1 MLNNKNIFY
10 GEVKDIDDPKGIG
23 RIRVEPKIE
32 VITYIYPVD
41 WNPDV
46 DKWTIKDPLVFLPL
60 LPMYVSQIPKVGEYV
75 NVIYANNDERYDGNK
90 FYVQGPLSRPWN
102 VNFESYNNSQSVLA
116 SGENL
121 KQSESIIDPQT
132 GKVRVSLE
140 GVFPKPGDNAFLG
153 RGSSDLV
160 MVENSN
166 DGSSSA
172 LLRSGKFLS
181 SGNENIPV
189 VKNDGRS
196 FLQLSSYQLENVD
209 AGTDVIEREVYEDI
223 QTKYYV
229 EWSLDNT
236 STTATTYDGKVRLYS
251 LPKDNENTK
260 VSQINESVNILDN
273 TTISPLYTLTF
284 TGKTLEDASEI
295 INDFIT
301 GVNEGKIQIDG
312 YINYPAGDGELI
324 TNQFPFFYGPSY
336 ETYQYFNDI
345 SDTINDFQY
354 TLKVKSLYNNI
365 TLSKGYTERGSG
377 LVWKKTPPKLGILK
391 NLVREE
397 VNKRDYISN
406 PVTYSVMGGDKLY
419 LLTHRSSD
427 KFSINLK
434 DTLYGIPQQMLV
446 NQIQDNTNSMVRGE
460 ELISFLTLL
469 TRFVLFHV
477 HPFPGIPPV
486 PTASD
491 GTLSSEILQR
501 LATADNIILN
511 KNIRI
516 N

>member
-10 GEVKDIDDPKGIG
+10 GEVKDVNDPLGIG
-23 RIRVEPKIE
+23 RIRVEPNIE
-32 VITYIYPVD
+32 LITYVYPKD

-46 DKWTIKDPLVFLPL
+46 DKWTKKDPLVFLPL
-60 LPMYVSQIPKVGEYV
+60 LPMYISQIPKEKEYV
-75 NVIYANNDERYDGNK
+75 NIIYANNKERYDGNK

-160 MVENSN
+160 MVENPN

-209 AGTDVIEREVYEDI
+209 AGTDVIEREAYEDI

-284 TGKTLEDASEI
+284 TGKTLGDASEI

>member
-10 GEVKDIDDPKGIG
+10 GEVKDVNDPLGIG

-32 VITYIYPVD
+32 LITYVYPVD
-41 WNPDV
+41 WNPNV
-46 DKWTIKDPLVFLPL
+46 DKWTKKDPLVFLPL
-60 LPMYVSQIPKVGEYV
+60 LPMYISQIPKEGEYV
-75 NVIYANNDERYDGNK
+75 NIIYANNKERYDGNK

-121 KQSESIIDPQT
+121 KQATSTITPQT
-132 GKVRVSLE
+132 DKVEVSLE

-160 MVENSN
+160 MVENLN

-172 LLRSGKFLS
+172 LLRSGKFLP
-181 SGNENIPV
+181 SGSENIPV
-189 VKNDGRS
+189 KKNGGRS

-236 STTATTYDGKVRLYS
+236 STTATTYDGKVKLYS

-312 YINYPAGDGELI
+312 YLNYPAGDGELI
-324 TNQFPFFYGPSY
+324 TKQFPFFYGPSY
-336 ETYQYFNDI
+336 ETYQYFNDNN
-345 SDTINDFQY
+345 DTINDFQY
-354 TLKVKSLYNNI
+354 TLKVKLLYNNI

-377 LVWKKTPPKLGILK
+377 LVWEHTPSKLGILK
-391 NLVREE
+391 ETVREE
-397 VNKRDYISN
+397 INKRDYISN

>member
-1 MLNNKNIFY
+1 MLSNKNIFY
-10 GEVKDIDDPKGIG
+10 GEVKDVNDPLGIG
-23 RIRVEPKIE
+23 RIRVEPNIE
-32 VITYIYPVD
+32 LITYVYPKD

-46 DKWTIKDPLVFLPL
+46 DKWTKKDPLVFLPL
-60 LPMYVSQIPKVGEYV
+60 LPMYISQIPKEKEYV
-75 NVIYANNDERYDGNK
+75 NIIYANNKERYDGNK

-121 KQSESIIDPQT
+121 EQATSTITPQT
-132 GKVRVSLE
+132 DEVKVSLE
-140 GVFPKPGDNAFLG
+140 GIFPKPGDNAFLG

-160 MVENSN
+160 MVENPT

-172 LLRSGKFLS
+172 LLRSGKFLP

-189 VKNDGRS
+189 KKNGGRS
-196 FLQLSSYQLENVD
+196 FLQLSSYQLENVE

-236 STTATTYDGKVRLYS
+236 SITATTYDGKVKLYS

-260 VSQINESVNILDN
+260 VSQINESENVLDN
-273 TTISPLYTLTF
+273 ITISPLYTLTF

-301 GVNEGKIQIDG
+301 GVNEGKIQVDG
-312 YINYPAGDGELI
+312 YVNYPAGDGELI
-324 TNQFPFFYGPSY
+324 TKQFPFFYGPSY

-345 SDTINDFQY
+345 NDTINDFQY
-354 TLKVKSLYNNI
+354 TLKVKLLYNNI
-365 TLSKGYTERGSG
+365 TLGKGYTERGSG
-377 LVWKKTPPKLGILK
+377 LVWEHTPRKLGILK
-391 NLVREE
+391 ETVKEE
-397 VNKRDYISN
+397 INKRDYISN

>member
-10 GEVKDIDDPKGIG
+10 GEVKDVNDPLGIG

-32 VITYIYPVD
+32 LITYVYPVD
-41 WNPDV
+41 WDPNV
-46 DKWTIKDPLVFLPL
+46 DKWTLKDPLVFLPL
-60 LPMYVSQIPKVGEYV
+60 LPMYISQIPKEGEYV
-75 NVIYANNDERYDGNK
+75 NIMYANNKERYDGNK
-90 FYVQGPLSRPWN
+90 FYIQGPLSRPWN
-102 VNFESYNNSQSVLA
+102 VSKESFISSQSVLA
-116 SGENL
+116 SLENSS
-121 KQSESIIDPQT
+121 QATSTIDPQT

-160 MVENSN
+160 MVENST

-189 VKNDGRS
+189 KKNDGRS

-209 AGTDVIEREVYEDI
+209 AGTDVIEREVFEDI

-236 STTATTYDGKVRLYS
+236 STTATTYDGKVKLYS

-284 TGKTLEDASEI
+284 TGKTLGDASEI

-301 GVNEGKIQIDG
+301 GVNEGKIQVDG
-312 YINYPAGDGELI
+312 YINYPAGDGESLFK
-324 TNQFPFFYGPSY
+324 QFPFFYGPSY
-336 ETYQYFNDI
+336 DTYQYFNDI
-345 SDTINDFQY
+345 NDTINDFQL
-354 TLKVKSLYNNI
+354 TLKVKLLYNNI

-391 NLVREE
+391 NPITDRVK
-397 VNKRDYISN
+397 KRDYISN

-419 LLTHRSSD
+419 LLTHRSSG
-427 KFSINLK
+427 KFAINLK
-434 DTLYGIPQQMLV
+434 DTLYGIPQQMLAT
-446 NQIQDNTNSMVRGE
+446 QLETKTNSMVRGE
-460 ELISFLTLL
+460 EIISFLSLL

-477 HPFPGIPPV
+477 HPFPGVPPV

-491 GTLSSEILQR
+491 GTLASEILQR
-501 LATADNIILN
+501 LVTADNIILN

>member
-160 MVENSN
+160 MVENPN

-284 TGKTLEDASEI
+284 TGKTLGDASEI

>member
-10 GEVKDIDDPKGIG
+10 GEVKDVNDPLGIG

-32 VITYIYPVD
+32 LITYVYPVD
-41 WNPDV
+41 WDPNV
-46 DKWTIKDPLVFLPL
+46 DKWTLKDPLVFLPL
-60 LPMYVSQIPKVGEYV
+60 LPMYISQIPKEGEYV
-75 NVIYANNDERYDGNK
+75 NIMYANNKERYDGNK
-90 FYVQGPLSRPWN
+90 FYIQGPLSRPWN
-102 VNFESYNNSQSVLA
+102 VSKESFISSQSVLA
-116 SGENL
+116 SLENSS
-121 KQSESIIDPQT
+121 QATSTIDPQT

-160 MVENSN
+160 MVENST

-189 VKNDGRS
+189 KKNDGRS

-209 AGTDVIEREVYEDI
+209 AGTDVIEREVFEDI

-236 STTATTYDGKVRLYS
+236 STTATTYDGKVKLYS

-260 VSQINESVNILDN
+260 VSQINESVNILN
-273 TTISPLYTLTF
+273 NISINPLYTLTF
-284 TGKTLEDASEI
+284 TGKTLGDASEI

-301 GVNEGKIQIDG
+301 GVNEGKIQVDG
-312 YINYPAGDGELI
+312 YINYPAGDGESLFK
-324 TNQFPFFYGPSY
+324 QFPFFYGPSY
-336 ETYQYFNDI
+336 DTYQYFNDI
-345 SDTINDFQY
+345 NDAINDLQL
-354 TLKVKSLYNNI
+354 TLKVKLLYNNI

-391 NLVREE
+391 NPITDRVK
-397 VNKRDYISN
+397 KRDYISN

-419 LLTHRSSD
+419 LLTHRSSG
-427 KFSINLK
+427 KFAINLK
-434 DTLYGIPQQMLV
+434 DTLYGIPQQMLAT
-446 NQIQDNTNSMVRGE
+446 QLETKTNSMVRGE
-460 ELISFLTLL
+460 EIISFLSLL

-477 HPFPGIPPV
+477 HPFPGVPPV

-491 GTLSSEILQR
+491 GTLASEILQR

>member
-1 MLNNKNIFY
+1 M
-10 GEVKDIDDPKGIG
+10 
-23 RIRVEPKIE
+23 
-32 VITYIYPVD
+32 
-41 WNPDV
+41 
-46 DKWTIKDPLVFLPL
+46 
-60 LPMYVSQIPKVGEYV
+60 
-75 NVIYANNDERYDGNK
+75 
-90 FYVQGPLSRPWN
+90 
-102 VNFESYNNSQSVLA
+102 
-116 SGENL
+116 
-121 KQSESIIDPQT
+121 
-132 GKVRVSLE
+132 
-140 GVFPKPGDNAFLG
+140 
-153 RGSSDLV
+153 
-160 MVENSN
+160 
-166 DGSSSA
+166 
-172 LLRSGKFLS
+172 
-181 SGNENIPV
+181 
-189 VKNDGRS
+189 
-196 FLQLSSYQLENVD
+196 
-209 AGTDVIEREVYEDI
+209 YEDI

-284 TGKTLEDASEI
+284 TGKTLGDASEI

>member
-10 GEVKDIDDPKGIG
+10 GEVKDVNDPLGIG
-23 RIRVEPKIE
+23 RIRVEPNIE
-32 VITYIYPVD
+32 LITYVYPKD

-46 DKWTIKDPLVFLPL
+46 DKWTKKDPLVFLPL

-102 VNFESYNNSQSVLA
+102 VNFETYNNSQSVLA

-121 KQSESIIDPQT
+121 KQATSTITPQT
-132 GKVRVSLE
+132 DKVKVSLE
-140 GVFPKPGDNAFLG
+140 GIFPKPGDNAFLG

-160 MVENSN
+160 MFENPN

-284 TGKTLEDASEI
+284 TGKTLGDASEI

>member
-1 MLNNKNIFY
+1 MQSNKNIFY
-10 GEVKDIDDPKGIG
+10 GEVVDIDDPKGIG

-32 VITYIYPVD
+32 LIKYIYPVD
-41 WNPDV
+41 WNPNV

-60 LPMYVSQIPKVGEYV
+60 LPMYISQIPKVGEYV
-75 NVIYANNDERYDGNK
+75 NIIYSNNEERYDGNK
-90 FYVQGPLSRPWN
+90 FYIQGPISRPWN
-102 VNFESYNNSQSVLA
+102 TKFENYNNSQSVLA
-116 SGENL
+116 SGEKL

-132 GKVRVSLE
+132 GKVRVTLE

-160 MVENSN
+160 MVENPN

-172 LLRSGKFLS
+172 LLRSGKYLS
-181 SGNENIPV
+181 SGNDNIPV

-196 FLQLSSYQLENVD
+196 FLQLSSYQLENVE
-209 AGTDVIEREVYEDI
+209 AGTGVVERETYEDI

-229 EWSLDNT
+229 EWSLDNL
-236 STTATTYDGKVRLYS
+236 SPTALTYNGKVKLYS

-260 VSQINESVNILDN
+260 VSQINESVDILDN
-273 TTISPLYTLTF
+273 TTIKPLYTLTF
-284 TGKTLEDASEI
+284 TGKSLNDAAEI
-295 INDFIT
+295 VNDFIT
-301 GVNEGKIQIDG
+301 GVNEGKIQVDG
-312 YINYPAGDGELI
+312 YINYPAGDGESI
-324 TNQFPFFYGPSY
+324 SNQFPFFYGPSY
-336 ETYQYFNDI
+336 QTYQYFNDI
-345 SDTINDFQY
+345 SDVINDFQHC
-354 TLKVKSLYNNI
+354 LKVKLLYNKI
-365 TLSKGYTERGSG
+365 TLSKGYAERGSG
-377 LVWKKTPPKLGILK
+377 LVWQKTPPKLGILK
-391 NLVREE
+391 NIVREE

-406 PVTYSVMGGDKLY
+406 PITYSVMGGDKLY
-419 LLTHRSSD
+419 LLTHRSTD
-427 KFSINLK
+427 KFAINLK
-434 DTLYGIPQQMLV
+434 DTLYGIPQPMLA
-446 NQIQDNTNSMVRGE
+446 NQIYDNTNSMVRGE

-477 HPFPGIPPV
+477 HPFPGVPPV

-491 GTLSSEILQR
+491 GTLASEILQK

>member
-32 VITYIYPVD
+32 VIAYIYPVD

-160 MVENSN
+160 MVENPN

-236 STTATTYDGKVRLYS
+236 STTATTYDGKVKLYS

-260 VSQINESVNILDN
+260 VSQINESENVLDN
-273 TTISPLYTLTF
+273 ITISPLYTLTF

-301 GVNEGKIQIDG
+301 GVNEGKIQVDG

-446 NQIQDNTNSMVRGE
+446 NQIQNNTNSMVRGE

>member
-10 GEVKDIDDPKGIG
+10 GEVKDVNDPLGIG

-32 VITYIYPVD
+32 LITYVYPVD
-41 WNPDV
+41 WDPNV
-46 DKWTIKDPLVFLPL
+46 DKWTLKDPLVFLPL
-60 LPMYVSQIPKVGEYV
+60 LPMYISQIPKEGEYV
-75 NVIYANNDERYDGNK
+75 NIMYANNKERYDGNK
-90 FYVQGPLSRPWN
+90 FYIQGPLSRPWN
-102 VNFESYNNSQSVLA
+102 VSKESFISSQSVLA
-116 SGENL
+116 SLENSS
-121 KQSESIIDPQT
+121 QATSTIDPQT

-160 MVENSN
+160 MVENST

-189 VKNDGRS
+189 KKNDGRS

-209 AGTDVIEREVYEDI
+209 AGTDVVNRETYEDI
-223 QTKYYV
+223 QTNYYV
-229 EWSLDNT
+229 EWSLDNL
-236 STTATTYDGKVRLYS
+236 STTAITYDGKVKLYS
-251 LPKDNENTK
+251 LPKNNENTK
-260 VSQINESVNILDN
+260 VSQINESVNILNN
-273 TTISPLYTLTF
+273 TSINPLYTLTF
-284 TGKTLEDASEI
+284 TGKTLGDASEI

-301 GVNEGKIQIDG
+301 GVNEGKIQVDG
-312 YINYPAGDGELI
+312 YINYPAGDGESLFK
-324 TNQFPFFYGPSY
+324 QFPFFYGPSY
-336 ETYQYFNDI
+336 DTYQYFNDI
-345 SDTINDFQY
+345 NDAINDLQL
-354 TLKVKSLYNNI
+354 TLKVKLLYNNI

-391 NLVREE
+391 NPVTDR
-397 VNKRDYISN
+397 VKKRDYISN
-406 PVTYSVMGGDKLY
+406 PVTYSVMGSDKLY
-419 LLTHRSSD
+419 LLTHRSSG
-427 KFSINLK
+427 KFAINLK

-446 NQIQDNTNSMVRGE
+446 KQIQDNTNSMVRGE

-486 PTASD
+486 PTSSD

>member
-160 MVENSN
+160 MVENPN
-166 DGSSSA
+166 DGSSSV

-284 TGKTLEDASEI
+284 TGKTLGDASEI

-301 GVNEGKIQIDG
+301 GVNEGKIQVDG